1 MGCFC
6 LIFFKILVNDNS
18 NVMCVSQI
26 IMIKLTAAMSCE
38 LFVLINAYVG

>member
-1 MGCFC
+1 MG
-6 LIFFKILVNDNS
+6 
-18 NVMCVSQI
+18 VSQI